1 MKTLHYFIFC
11 FIFVMMFLNNFD
23 VLFSQDV
30 SQKIETKNRVISI
43 ALLLN
48 GQPDFPMDVES
59 DVFAEI
65 VGRIGKTTIIHP
77 ANDGKFIDRKGKTAF
92 LEQFDH
98 LWIYQPEPLQENSPF
113 RTPQTVQNI
122 RHYAENGHGVFL
134 SGGTAELLKLLGLD
148 EIQTKTMD
156 FGNDRCQ
163 LGLIPETTTR
173 SLFTGL
179 REDGGVFWF
188 SNAAFFIYDN
198 FVAPKGKILAQN
210 PGGGTSPLIEYQ
222 LSNGNKKG
230 TVLVLPWRVGRLYY
244 ESPKGYRNNFEK
256 LLSNLLNYLNGTE
269 TPFAETLSKFDKE
282 IIALKL
288 AIQNLSETF
297 GNKYPNA
304 QKYLEQLNVITHNN
318 DTVALNQLRRE
329 ALLANPLL
337 DFDRLLLIRRGEK
350 QLGLPLN
357 YSANSS
363 LPKTGYEN
371 QLAVLSNWKTT
382 PNLSTLLE
390 PSYGRFIGD
399 VDLHFD
405 ANRLLVSMVNEQNL
419 WRVFEMKIDGTG
431 LHEIP
436 LIPDAD
442 VDNYDAC
449 YLPDDRIAFCS
460 TACFSGVPCVGGSD
474 FVCNLYRL
482 EHNGDIRQLTY
493 EQDQDWCPTV
503 LNNGRLLYLRWEY
516 TDLPHAF
523 SRILF
528 HANPDGTDQREY
540 YGSGSYYPNTMFFAK
555 PIPDHPTKFVAIVGG
570 HHDQPRMGD
579 LVLFDP
585 ALGRSETEG
594 AIQQIPGWNKQ
605 VEPVLLDLANV
616 QTFPKFLHPYP
627 LNENYFLVSAKPSPQ
642 KPWGIYLVDVFDN
655 MVLIHEE
662 PSYAMFEPIPVRKTL
677 RPPVLPDRINPE
689 RHDADV
695 FITDIYN
702 GQGLKG
708 VLPGTIKSL
717 RIIGYQFSYRNMGA
731 EPFSIGLDGPWDPRQ
746 IIGTVPVQED
756 GSVSFKVPAYLP
768 FAIQPLDEE
777 GKAVQLMRS
786 WITAMPGETVSC
798 IGCHESQNAVTPSK
812 KTKAAEMSPSEI
824 TPWYGQRR
832 GFSFVREVQPVLDK
846 YCISCHYAENKEK
859 IASFQ
864 DSSPKPLLANT
875 NYINLKSRFSSS
887 YYELRRFVR
896 TPTKESDMK
905 VLLPWE
911 FHADTNRL
919 VQLLQAGHYRVELDR
934 EAWDRLITWIDLN
947 APFHGNWRDV
957 MTEEEN
963 YTELV
968 KKQFERRHEM
978 RRRYAKTDSLLDDDP
993 HQNYVRAVLANPKP
1007 TVVPAV
1013 IPSTNTSKIA
1023 TPAQVLIQQESISVA
1038 QKNPVKI
1045 TFGNNFGNKIEMEL
1059 VPVPPLDG
1067 SGKTFYMGITEV
1079 TNEQFAQF
1087 DSAHNSHIEYGD
1099 FIQFSPGERGWLLSK
1114 PQQPV
1119 VRVSWNQAM
1128 AFCDWLSKKCNQ
1140 SITLPTEQQWEH
1152 ACLAGAITPF
1162 WYGTTETDFSP
1173 FANLSDV
1180 SLQTIDPFGWSGRQ
1194 TTLPAWRP
1202 ADIRFNDGSR
1212 VSAPVGS
1219 YQPNRWGLYDM
1230 HGNVAEWTRNGQNR
1244 KTVCGGSWY
1253 DVPQRSQANFRQYY
1267 RPEQQ
1272 IFDVGFRVVLETNQ

>member
-1 MKTLHYFIFC
+1 
-11 FIFVMMFLNNFD
+11 
-23 VLFSQDV
+23 
-30 SQKIETKNRVISI
+30 
-43 ALLLN
+43 
-48 GQPDFPMDVES
+48 
-59 DVFAEI
+59 
-65 VGRIGKTTIIHP
+65 
-77 ANDGKFIDRKGKTAF
+77 
-92 LEQFDH
+92 
-98 LWIYQPEPLQENSPF
+98 
-113 RTPQTVQNI
+113 
-122 RHYAENGHGVFL
+122 
-134 SGGTAELLKLLGLD
+134 
-148 EIQTKTMD
+148 
-156 FGNDRCQ
+156 
-163 LGLIPETTTR
+163 

-179 REDGGVFWF
+179 REDNNVFWF
-188 SNAAFFIYDN
+188 SNAAFFAYN
-198 FVAPKGKILAQN
+198 NLVAPKGKILANN
-210 PGGGTSPLIEYQ
+210 PGGGASPLIEYQ
-222 LSNGNKKG
+222 LNNENKKG
-230 TVLVLPWRVGRLYY
+230 IVLVLPWRVGRLYY
-244 ESPKGYRNNFEK
+244 QSPKGYRDNFEK

-269 TPFAETLSKFDKE
+269 IRPAETPSTFDKE
-282 IIALKL
+282 ITALKL

-297 GNKYPNA
+297 GEQYPNG
-304 QKYLEQLNVITHNN
+304 QKYLEQLDHIARQK
-318 DTVALNQLRRE
+318 DFVALNQLRRE

-337 DFDRLLLIRRGEK
+337 NFDRLLLIRRGEK

-357 YSANSS
+357 YTANSNI
-363 LPKTGYEN
+363 PKTGYEN

-382 PNLSTLLE
+382 PNLTSLLE
-390 PSYGRFIGD
+390 PSNGRFIGD

-405 ANRLLVSMVNEQNL
+405 ANRILFSMVNEKNL

-431 LHEIP
+431 LHEVP
-436 LIPDAD
+436 LIPDED

-449 YLPDDRIAFCS
+449 YLPDDRIVFCS
-460 TACFSGVPCVGGSD
+460 TACFSGVPCVNGSAS
-474 FVCNLYRL
+474 VCNLYRL

-493 EQDQDWCPTV
+493 EQDQDWCPTL

-516 TDLPHAF
+516 TDIPHAF

-540 YGSGSYYPNTMFFAK
+540 YGSGSYYPNSMFFAK
-555 PIPDHPTKFVAIVGG
+555 PIPNHPTKFVAIVGG
-570 HHDQPRMGD
+570 YHELPRMGD

-594 AIQQIPGWNKQ
+594 AIQQIPGWKKP
-605 VEPVLLDLANV
+605 VEPVMLDLANV

-627 LNENYFLVSAKPSPQ
+627 LNENYFLVSAKPNPQ

-662 PSYAMFEPIPVRKTL
+662 PGYAMFEPIPIRKTP
-677 RPPVLPDRINPE
+677 RPPIIPDRIDPE

-702 GQGLKG
+702 GNGLKG

-717 RIIGYQFSYRNMGA
+717 RIIGYQFSYRGMGT
-731 EPFSIGLDGPWDPRQ
+731 EPYSVGLDGPWDPRQ

-798 IGCHESQNAVTPSK
+798 IGCHESQNTVTPSK
-812 KTKAAEMSPSEI
+812 KTKAAEMLPSEI

-846 YCISCHYAENKEK
+846 YCISCHHAENKEN

-864 DSSPKPLLANT
+864 DAPPKPLLENT
-875 NYINLKSRFSSS
+875 NYINIKSRFSPS

-911 FHADTNRL
+911 FHADTTRL
-919 VQLLQAGHYRVELDR
+919 VQLLQAGHYGVELDR

-947 APFHGNWRDV
+947 APFHGNWRDII
-957 MTEEEN
+957 MEDN
-963 YTELV
+963 PKLV
-968 KKQFERRHEM
+968 QQQFERRHEM

-993 HQNYVRAVLANPKP
+993 LREYARAILANPLPTIVPAPTAIP
-1007 TVVPAV
+1007 TVIPTA
-1013 IPSTNTSKIA
+1013 IPSINTTKIA
-1023 TPAQVLIQQESISVA
+1023 TPVQQKSISVA
-1038 QKNPVKI
+1038 QRNSIKL
-1045 TFGNNFGNKIEMEL
+1045 TLGNNIEMEL
-1059 VPVPPLDG
+1059 VPIPPLNKNENGND
-1067 SGKTFYMGITEV
+1067 KTFYMGITEV
-1079 TNEQFAQF
+1079 TNEQFTQF

-1099 FIQFSPGERGWLLSK
+1099 FLHFSPGERGWLLSR

-1128 AFCDWLSKKCNQ
+1128 AFCEWISKKCNQ
-1140 SITLPTEQQWEH
+1140 RITLPTERQWEH
-1152 ACLAGAITPF
+1152 ACLAGATTPF

-1173 FANLSDV
+1173 FANLSDFSHQV
-1180 SLQTIDPFGWSGRQ
+1180 IDPFGWSDRQ
-1194 TTLPAWRP
+1194 TTIPAWRP
-1202 ADIRFNDGSR
+1202 AETRFNDRSR
-1212 VSAPVGS
+1212 VSALVGS
-1219 YQPNRWGLYDM
+1219 YQPNSWGLYDM
-1230 HGNVAEWTRNGQNR
+1230 HGNVSEWTRSGQNR
-1244 KTVCGGSWY
+1244 KAVCGGSWY
-1253 DVPQRSQANFRQYY
+1253 DVPTRSQANFRQYY

-1272 IFDVGFRVVLETNQ
+1272 VFDVGFRVVLEAEQ